1 MARAINAITRPISTA
16 RAMARGAELGKFKGN
31 MADRGTRYAIGA
43 LGGTAGLSKTKRIYR
58 RFKACIR

>member
-1 MARAINAITRPISTA
+1 
-16 RAMARGAELGKFKGN
+16 MARGAEFGKFKGN

-58 RFKACIR
+58 CFSSRI